1 VAVADTWFR
10 RDGSPSVHHGE
21 GNRWRIR
28 WQGESRS
35 FPDQRRNRPPSPS
48 DRPPRNVEAAWARM
62 LTAEQRKQSADA
74 TVSDLLD
81 RWLALKEG
89 LSPGGYAACRTA
101 AAHVRAYWGHRPASM
116 VGFEE
121 VQRWL
126 NGLQVERKRGG
137 KTEVSAAS
145 PSLKHKV
152 LTCLKGALELD
163 GQRISGGKVKL
174 PAQKRRP
181 AAWLEPDDLARLAAE
196 CKGYESLVWTLGTTG
211 LRIGEACALNVGDVT
226 RKSGRL
232 QVRESKS
239 GEPRSVPVPARVLA
253 MYDLDRPA
261 GEPLF
266 LSVKGHRVNKDNFR
280 NLYFRPALKR
290 AGLTDVWIHGL
301 RHVAASLAI
310 AGGADVKNVQ
320 NMLGHKDATMTLN
333 TYAERWDEG
342 LDDVARRMD
351 NMFGGDDE

>member
-1 VAVADTWFR
+1 
-10 RDGSPSVHHGE
+10 
-21 GNRWRIR
+21 
-28 WQGESRS
+28 
-35 FPDQRRNRPPSPS
+35 
-48 DRPPRNVEAAWARM
+48 
-62 LTAEQRKQSADA
+62 
-74 TVSDLLD
+74 
-81 RWLALKEG
+81 
-89 LSPGGYAACRTA
+89 
-101 AAHVRAYWGHRPASM
+101 
-116 VGFEE
+116 
-121 VQRWL
+121 
-126 NGLQVERKRGG
+126 
-137 KTEVSAAS
+137 
-145 PSLKHKV
+145 
-152 LTCLKGALELD
+152 LKGALELD
-163 GQRISGGKVKL
+163 GQRVSGGKVKL

-211 LRIGEACALNVGDVT
+211 LRIGEACALNVGDVNH
-226 RKSGRL
+226 KSGRL

-253 MYDLDRPA
+253 MYDLDRAA

-266 LSVKGHRVNKDNFR
+266 LSVKGFRVNKDNFR

-290 AGLTDVWIHGL
+290 AGLAGVWIHGL

-342 LDDVARRMD
+342 LDDVAKRMD
-351 NMFGGDDE
+351 QMFGGDDE